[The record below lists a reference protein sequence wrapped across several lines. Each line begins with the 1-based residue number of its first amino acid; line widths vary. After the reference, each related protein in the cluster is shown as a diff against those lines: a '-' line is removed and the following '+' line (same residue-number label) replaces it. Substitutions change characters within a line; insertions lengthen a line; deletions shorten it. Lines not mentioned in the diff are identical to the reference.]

1 MVTQPEAPEGTLP
14 VMVEA
19 RTKQQAIGYV
29 ARDKF
34 EATALTT
41 KEAISWTKQGVDL
54 IDLSAEPEAE

>member
-1 MVTQPEAPEGTLP
+1 M
-14 VMVEA
+14 MVEA